1 MLNSCIEQLI
11 FPITLFAAEL
21 IYKESLKPKKY
32 CAIIYLC
39 GLLLCAAFSI
49 GWYYVPDLFLGNIEN
64 STLYSSFAFIFSYA
78 LSAIENLVF
87 LTISL
92 FTLRLAFKDKWLN
105 ILFVLTAAYST
116 QCIAQGLLKF
126 IMTFFNEV
134 RIIEAIIAH
143 PCFVLMFLLYIP
155 VYLGCYILFAKKY
168 RDSIDYLDSKVITVF
183 VAIIFVSVVI
193 GSVNIPHSQEA
204 KPVFLFLMISLLCCS
219 VLILVSQYHIF
230 IWYNQKVDNI
240 RQEYIIRE
248 QQKSYEKIRNDI
260 EIVGI
265 KTHDLKHI
273 ISELRSGGGTFPL
286 REEELC
292 ELERIVESCSVIYN
306 TGNQALDVI
315 ITEKARLCA
324 QEGIEFTVFADGSL
338 IKYMSNSDIYSLF
351 CNAIDNAVEANRK
364 LSHEDNRYIVV
375 KLFKE
380 EDSVNIVVEN
390 SMDGMVNFKDGL
402 PVTSKDDTQWH
413 GFGTRSIKQI
423 SEKYGGSIEFYCET
437 NIFFLKIFLPSERE
451 PSTKK

>member
-1 MLNSCIEQLI
+1 MLNTCIEQLI

-32 CAIIYLC
+32 CAVIYLC

-49 GWYYVPDLFLGNIEN
+49 GWYYVPNILLGYIED
-64 STLYSSFAFIFSYA
+64 STMYSPFAFIFSYA
-78 LSAIENLVF
+78 LKAIENLVF

-92 FTLRLAFKDKWLN
+92 FMLRLAFKDKWFN

-116 QCIAQGLLKF
+116 QCIAQSLIKF
-126 IMTFFNEV
+126 IMTFFNEAHL
-134 RIIEAIIAH
+134 IEAIIAQ
-143 PCFVLMFLLYIP
+143 PWFVLMFLLYIP
-155 VYLGCYILFAKKY
+155 VYLGCYMLFAKKY
-168 RDSIDYLDSKVITVF
+168 RESIDYLDNKVITIF
-183 VAIIFVSVVI
+183 VAIVFVSVVI

-219 VLILVSQYHIF
+219 VLILMSQYRIF
-230 IWYNQKVDNI
+230 IWYNQKVDYI
-240 RQEYIIRE
+240 RQEYMLRE
-248 QQKSYEKIRNDI
+248 QQKSYEKIKNDI

-273 ISELRSGGGTFPL
+273 ISDLRSGGETFPL
-286 REEELC
+286 SEEELC
-292 ELERIVESCSVIYN
+292 ELERIVESCSVVYN

-338 IKYMSNSDIYSLF
+338 IEYMSNSDIYSLF

-364 LSHEDNRYIVV
+364 LPREDSRYIVV
-375 KLFKE
+375 KLLKE
-380 EDSVNIVVEN
+380 GDSVNIVVEN

-423 SEKYGGSIEFYCET
+423 SEKYGGSMKIYCET

-451 PSTKK
+451 SATKK